1 MMKKFRSL
9 LIANL
14 VLVVAIICLAASAPA
29 EDKRITKEEVKPMI
43 GSPDLI
49 IIDVRSPV
57 EWEKAELKVKGA
69 LREDPETATTWMGK
83 YPRDKT
89 LVLYCS

>member
-1 MMKKFRSL
+1 MNKFRSL

-14 VLVVAIICLAASAPA
+14 VLVMAIIAFGASASA

-43 GSPDLI
+43 GGPDLI

-57 EWEKAELKVKGA
+57 EWGKAELKVKGA
-69 LREDPETATTWMGK
+69 LREDPETATTWMVK
-83 YPRDKT
+83 YPKDKT